1 MEERLQKYLASCGIA
16 SRRKCEEYILQGKV
30 KVNDEVV
37 TTLGVKITEKDIVKF
52 NNKIVREEKT
62 KVYIMLNKPLGYVTT
77 LKDEQGRKTVKNLVK
92 TKERVVPVGRLDM
105 YTSGLLL
112 LTNDGDF
119 VYELTHPK
127 HEITKTYEVCING
140 EVTDE
145 ELLIL
150 TNPMDIDGYVTKGAI
165 VEVIDRLKV
174 KTKLTIQ
181 ISEGRNRQVR
191 KMIEKINHKV
201 MYLKRI
207 AIGNL
212 KMEDVPLGKWK
223 FLSKSDIKKIYE

>member
-1 MEERLQKYLASCGIA
+1 MEERLQKYLAQCGIA
-16 SRRKCEEYILQGKV
+16 SRRKCEEYILQGRV

-37 TTLGVKITEKDIVKF
+37 TQLGFKIKDKDIVKF
-52 NNKIVREEKT
+52 NNKVVRIEKN

-127 HEITKTYEVCING
+127 HEVTKTYEVCIDG
-140 EVTDE
+140 DITE
-145 ELLIL
+145 EEINILI
-150 TNPMDIDGYVTKGAI
+150 NPMNIDGYVTKGAKVNI
-165 VEVIDRLKV
+165 IEKLKN

-191 KMIEKINHKV
+191 KMIEQINHKI

-212 KMEDVPLGKWK
+212 KMENIPLGKWR
-223 FLSKSDIKKIYE
+223 FLSKSDIRKIYE